1 MSGVRALIPDAVFP
15 RSDDT
20 PRTLANRLSGC
31 KPTGWTVSLPL
42 RVSGSL
48 AACTTSSH
56 VRHSVSAASLLMS
69 VRAASLADIHVPRYG
84 RRGRVTRLNALCLP
98 QPRRVTWSVLVGDY
112 EEGAE
117 TQTLFC
123 YTQALRR
130 PDDWRCRP
138 MPMELYRFGLHLW
151 EIAFSYLG
159 PISKQHPPTA
169 CQLMLCE
176 PRFPSHLSHLHV
188 LMACLVHA

>member
-1 MSGVRALIPDAVFP
+1 MRSFHGATTHPGRSQIASPDA
-15 RSDDT
+15 
-20 PRTLANRLSGC
+20 
-31 KPTGWTVSLPL
+31 TGWTVSLPL

-112 EEGAE
+112 EGGAE
-117 TQTLFC
+117 TQTLFY